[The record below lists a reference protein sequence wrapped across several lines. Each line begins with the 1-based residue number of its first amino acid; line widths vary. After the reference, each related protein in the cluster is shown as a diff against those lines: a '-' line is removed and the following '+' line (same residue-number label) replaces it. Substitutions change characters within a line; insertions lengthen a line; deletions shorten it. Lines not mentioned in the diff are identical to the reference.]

1 MSCVPY
7 VIIEGCGVQVGEGN
21 GRVNFFEEKCQE
33 SVWSGYG
40 EPEVQ
45 LGEVNVFC

>member
-7 VIIEGCGVQVGEGN
+7 VITEGCGVQAGEGK
-21 GRVNFFEEKCQE
+21 GRVKFLDVPEKCGE

-40 EPEVQ
+40 KPKV
-45 LGEVNVFC
+45 